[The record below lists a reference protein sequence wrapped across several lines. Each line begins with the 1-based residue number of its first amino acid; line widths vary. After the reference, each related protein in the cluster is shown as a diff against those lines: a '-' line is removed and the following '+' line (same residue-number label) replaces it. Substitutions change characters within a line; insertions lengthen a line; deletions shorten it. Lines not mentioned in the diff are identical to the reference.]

1 MFSGKAFKNSFNM
14 LFYFVGKLYRLIVKI
29 KKYKKSTKKKKQI
42 EATIQK
48 NNHYCFDTHTWK

>member
-1 MFSGKAFKNSFNM
+1 M